1 MKRRKVLI
9 FTTMTAVGFIVSS
22 CFKSTRSE
30 FRSTEEKLPYFNKIV
45 ISAPVRV
52 HFIQGDK
59 SSIKVVNKNKHGGQI
74 IKECHG
80 GVLEISWNS
89 VIKWNI
95 LKKSEKDVEVYV
107 TSPDLIGVTLKGSG
121 EFISSG
127 KVDSDNLEITLAGSG
142 DILFTDIICD
152 KIKTNLRGSGDIKIN
167 NLQCLHSETTLMG
180 SGDIKINS
188 ESSTTSD
195 ILLKGSGDIEINYNN
210 ANAINCKLE
219 GSGDIE
225 LSGMAK
231 TLNKQKRGSGDIDI
245 NKLRLKQ

>member
-30 FRSTEEKLPYFNKIV
+30 FRSTEEKLSYFNKIV

-89 VIKWNI
+89 AIKWNI

-107 TSPDLIGVTLKGSG
+107 TSPDLIGVTLK
-121 EFISSG
+121 
-127 KVDSDNLEITLAGSG
+127 
-142 DILFTDIICD
+142 C
-152 KIKTNLRGSGDIKIN
+152 
-167 NLQCLHSETTLMG
+167 
-180 SGDIKINS
+180 
-188 ESSTTSD
+188 
-195 ILLKGSGDIEINYNN
+195 
-210 ANAINCKLE
+210 
-219 GSGDIE
+219 
-225 LSGMAK
+225 
-231 TLNKQKRGSGDIDI
+231 
-245 NKLRLKQ
+245 

>member
-9 FTTMTAVGFIVSS
+9 FTTMAAVGFIVSS

-89 VIKWNI
+89 LIKWNI

-167 NLQCLHSETTLMG
+167 
-180 SGDIKINS
+180 S

-245 NKLRLKQ
+245 NKLRLQQ